1 MSNRIRSRTRKLLT
15 KIKKLSLRIGI
26 RDRMKGVEVRKRLKK
41 EMDDFEKYSMRV
53 TRFMRTL

>member
-1 MSNRIRSRTRKLLT
+1 MSNRIRSRTRTLLT

-41 EMDDFEKYSMRV
+41 EMDAFEKYSMRV
-53 TRFMRTL
+53 ARFMRTL